1 MTNVIVAFARQEDG
15 KRIRD
20 VLVKSGFLTVT
31 LCSCGA
37 QVLNRAAMMEQGIVV
52 CGYRFKDM
60 SCIQLREQLSPR
72 FEMLLAASPG
82 CLGTDEARGMV
93 FLPSP
98 FSVRDL
104 AGTVRMMEQ
113 GQRKGGR
120 KHGRLHERSEQEK
133 SLLESAKRILMERNG
148 MTEPAA
154 HRYLQKCSM
163 DSGVSL
169 PESAAMVIQL
179 YRQD

>member
-1 MTNVIVAFARQEDG
+1 MTNVIVAFAGQEDG

-37 QVLNRAAMMEQGIVV
+37 QVLSRAAMLERGIVV
-52 CGYRFKDM
+52 CGYRFRDM
-60 SCIQLREQLSPR
+60 SCIQLREQLSPQ
-72 FEMLLAASPG
+72 FEMLLAASPRSLQADG
-82 CLGTDEARGMV
+82 ARGML

-104 AGTVRMMEQ
+104 VGTVRMMEQ
-113 GQRKGGR
+113 GQEKKGR
-120 KHGRLHERSEQEK
+120 NQSRANERSEQEK

-148 MTEPAA
+148 MSEPAA

-163 DSGVSL
+163 DSGVSIL
-169 PESAAMVIQL
+169 ESAAMVIRL

>member
-20 VLVKSGFLTVT
+20 VLVKSGFLTVI
-31 LCSCGA
+31 LCTCGA
-37 QVLNRAAMMEQGIVV
+37 QVLSRAAMLEQGIVV

-60 SCIQLREQLSPR
+60 SCIQLREQLSAR
-72 FEMLLAASPG
+72 FELLLAASCSCPG
-82 CLGTDEARGMV
+82 ADEAREIV
-93 FLPSP
+93 FLPAP

-104 AGTVRMMEQ
+104 VGTIRMMEQ
-113 GQRKGGR
+113 GQKREGR
-120 KHGRLHERSEQEK
+120 KRGRATERSEQEK

-148 MTEPAA
+148 MSEPMA

-169 PESAAMVIQL
+169 PESAAMVIRL